1 MESTMKVRMTVVAV
15 LLWAAVN
22 LMAFGG
28 MKFVKTWKNPDAQ
41 PSNWQGKKV
50 AIFAGTLLIANQ
62 EPAQKAL
69 ARELTQRGIQ
79 AVIGDTLVPTAAQK
93 DRNAAIRILA
103 DAGITGAV
111 VMRLVDYQSETE
123 VTGEQYLGANYSSFS
138 SYYNYGM
145 STIYVPGT
153 ADIKTTVM
161 VECLVYSIEQDKLL
175 WASTSKVVNPKEVD
189 AVIKKLVASVGSE
202 IRKSGLVKK

>member
-1 MESTMKVRMTVVAV
+1 MKIKMTIIVA
-15 LLWAAVN
+15 LLLAAVN
-22 LMAFGG
+22 MMAFGG
-28 MKFVKTWKNPDAQ
+28 MKFVKTWKNPNVQ
-41 PSNWQGKKV
+41 PGNWQGKRV
-50 AIFAGTLLIANQ
+50 ATFAGTLLIANQ

-69 ARELTQRGIQ
+69 VRELTRRGIQ
-79 AVIGDTLVPTAAQK
+79 PVIGDTLVPPAVQK

-103 DAGITGAV
+103 DAGIAGAV

-123 VTGEQYLGANYSSFS
+123 VTGAQYFGDNYSTFS

-161 VECLVYSIEQDKLL
+161 VETLVYSLEQDKLL

-189 AVIKKLVASVGSE
+189 AVIKNLVASVGNE
-202 IRKSGLVKK
+202 VRKAGLVKK

>member
-1 MESTMKVRMTVVAV
+1 MKVRMTIVAA
-15 LLWAAVN
+15 LLLAAVN

-28 MKFVKTWKNPDAQ
+28 MKFVKTWKNPDAL
-41 PSNWQGKKV
+41 PSKWQGKKV
-50 AIFAGTLLIANQ
+50 AIFVGTLLIANQ
-62 EPAQKAL
+62 EPAQRAL
-69 ARELTQRGIQ
+69 TRELTQRGVQ
-79 AVIGDTLVPTAAQK
+79 AVIGDTLVPPAVKK

-103 DAGITGAV
+103 DAGITGAII
-111 VMRLVDYQSETE
+111 MRLVDYQSETE
-123 VTGEQYLGANYSSFS
+123 VTGAQYLGANYSSFS

-145 STIYVPGT
+145 ATIYVPGT

-175 WASTSKVVNPKEVD
+175 WASTSKVVNPKEID

-202 IRKSGLVKK
+202 VRKAGLVKK

>member
-1 MESTMKVRMTVVAV
+1 MESPMKTRMTIVAM
-15 LLWAAVN
+15 LLLAAIN

-28 MKFVKTWKNPDAQ
+28 MKFVKTWKNPEAQ

-69 ARELTQRGIQ
+69 VRELTQRGLQ
-79 AVIGDTLVPTAAQK
+79 PVIGDTLVSSAAQK

-123 VTGEQYLGANYSSFS
+123 ITGEQYLGANYSSFS

-189 AVIKKLVASVGSE
+189 TVIKKLVASVGGE
-202 IRKSGLVKK
+202 IRKSRLVKK